1 MIRVSLNNAFA
12 KRTLKPLLEK
22 HQATPLGVN
31 LASGQGEIYSGMVAS
46 LTVEGAG
53 TTGVVQIASDASGA
67 SGDDSV
73 FGLFALDKNITIN
86 DLDGQPADLS
96 PFAVWQGGPDAY
108 FKVDSDTDPL
118 GVSFSGL
125 GGFDIRDTYVVGDAL
140 YVTETGKLGT
150 GTWNGQATLGSVAV
164 AQVTEVVSS
173 SRLVIR
179 LSAPA
184 PLA

>member
-1 MIRVSLNNAFA
+1 MIRVSLTNAFA
-12 KRTLKPLLEK
+12 KRTLKPQLEK

-46 LTVEGAG
+46 LTVEGPG
-53 TTGVVQIASDASGA
+53 TTGVVQIASDASGV

-108 FKVDSDTDPL
+108 FRVYSNEDPL
-118 GVSFSGL
+118 GAAVGGL
-125 GGFDIRDTYVVGDAL
+125 GGFDIRDTYAVGDAL
-140 YVTETGKLGT
+140 FVTDNGQLGT
-150 GTWNGQATLGSVAV
+150 GTTSTVGTVAV
-164 AQVTEVVSS
+164 AQVTEVISS
-173 SRLVIR
+173 TSLVIR
-179 LSAPA
+179 LDTPA